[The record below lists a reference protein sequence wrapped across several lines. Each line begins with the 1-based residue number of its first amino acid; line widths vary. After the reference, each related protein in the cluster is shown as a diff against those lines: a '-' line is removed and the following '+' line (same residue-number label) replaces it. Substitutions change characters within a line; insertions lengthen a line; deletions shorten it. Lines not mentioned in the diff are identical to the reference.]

1 MSMEID
7 QILDRQRKFFLTG
20 ATLSVDL
27 RIQMLKKLRRTV
39 QKNEKRIAAALK
51 ADLGKSDFES
61 YMCETGLVMA
71 EISYMIGHARR
82 FAAERR
88 VSTPLAQ
95 SFSRSYKKPSPYG
108 NTLIMSPWNY
118 PFLLTMDP
126 LADAIAAGN
135 TAVVKPSAYSPA
147 TGAVIKKILSECFP
161 PEYVAVVT
169 GAGTYIYNG
178 NGALLNSCLSSYRTP
193 QTKTAGGKLL
203 TYDLGGNGLR
213 VDNKAKNLYTTTAT
227 GTLLAADIAP
237 TGAIATVQSAP
248 GVYAQ
253 VSAYNPRFELMYTW
267 MVQDSYITGVSLSN
281 RGGMMACAG
290 LTMEGQ
296 HLVSLLRIHHFDQD
310 EEVARVS
317 LSDQLIVSMV
327 WNDVDEI
334 QVVTN
339 RNLYLFSS
347 EGEQLAMS
355 PLPGEL
361 LTYENVSGGIY
372 VAYGDYRDPAGVTV
386 LSYTDD
392 LEQAGSASLDRRLIS
407 ITSDG
412 NHVLILTEGQLYLG
426 DPALRE
432 LKLRS
437 HSDLY
442 MVCPVGSSIYG
453 VSPDGLIHT
462 LL

>member
-1 MSMEID
+1 MGITSQFD
-7 QILDRQRKFFLTG
+7 
-20 ATLSVDL
+20 
-27 RIQMLKKLRRTV
+27 KLRRSR
-39 QKNEKRIAAALK
+39 KRKRFFRRTAAAI
-51 ADLGKSDFES
+51 AG
-61 YMCETGLVMA
+61 
-71 EISYMIGHARR
+71 
-82 FAAERR
+82 AALM
-88 VSTPLAQ
+88 LAC
-95 SFSRSYKKPSPYG
+95 FM
-108 NTLIMSPWNY
+108 T
-118 PFLLTMDP
+118 F
-126 LADAIAAGN
+126 
-135 TAVVKPSAYSPA
+135 AVVYQLDLRSALENSLA
-147 TGAVIKKILSECFP
+147 SLKGGGGFP
-161 PEYVAVVT
+161 VSLTEVSVQALLPMGGDVAVVT

-327 WNDVDEI
+327 WNDEDEI

-361 LTYENVSGGIY
+361 LTYENVPGGIY

>member
-1 MSMEID
+1 MGRTSQFD
-7 QILDRQRKFFLTG
+7 
-20 ATLSVDL
+20 
-27 RIQMLKKLRRTV
+27 KLRRSR
-39 QKNEKRIAAALK
+39 KRKRFFRRTAAAI
-51 ADLGKSDFES
+51 AG
-61 YMCETGLVMA
+61 
-71 EISYMIGHARR
+71 
-82 FAAERR
+82 AALM
-88 VSTPLAQ
+88 LAC
-95 SFSRSYKKPSPYG
+95 FM
-108 NTLIMSPWNY
+108 T
-118 PFLLTMDP
+118 F
-126 LADAIAAGN
+126 
-135 TAVVKPSAYSPA
+135 AVVYQLDLRSTLENSLASLK
-147 TGAVIKKILSECFP
+147 GGGGFP
-161 PEYVAVVT
+161 VSLTEVSVQALLPMGGDVAVVT

-327 WNDVDEI
+327 WNDEDEI

-361 LTYENVSGGIY
+361 LTYENVPGGIY

>member
-1 MSMEID
+1 MGRTSQFD
-7 QILDRQRKFFLTG
+7 
-20 ATLSVDL
+20 
-27 RIQMLKKLRRTV
+27 KLRRSR
-39 QKNEKRIAAALK
+39 KRKRFFRRTAAAI
-51 ADLGKSDFES
+51 AG
-61 YMCETGLVMA
+61 
-71 EISYMIGHARR
+71 
-82 FAAERR
+82 AALM
-88 VSTPLAQ
+88 LAC
-95 SFSRSYKKPSPYG
+95 FM
-108 NTLIMSPWNY
+108 T
-118 PFLLTMDP
+118 F
-126 LADAIAAGN
+126 
-135 TAVVKPSAYSPA
+135 AVVYQLDLRSALENSLA
-147 TGAVIKKILSECFP
+147 SLKGGGGFP
-161 PEYVAVVT
+161 VSLTEVSVQALLPMGGDVAVVT

>member
-1 MSMEID
+1 MGRTSQFD
-7 QILDRQRKFFLTG
+7 
-20 ATLSVDL
+20 
-27 RIQMLKKLRRTV
+27 KLRRSR
-39 QKNEKRIAAALK
+39 KRKRFFRRTAAAI
-51 ADLGKSDFES
+51 AG
-61 YMCETGLVMA
+61 
-71 EISYMIGHARR
+71 
-82 FAAERR
+82 AALM
-88 VSTPLAQ
+88 LAC
-95 SFSRSYKKPSPYG
+95 FM
-108 NTLIMSPWNY
+108 T
-118 PFLLTMDP
+118 F
-126 LADAIAAGN
+126 
-135 TAVVKPSAYSPA
+135 AVVYQLDLRSALENSLA
-147 TGAVIKKILSECFP
+147 SLKGGGGFP
-161 PEYVAVVT
+161 VSLTEVSVQALLPMGGDVAVVT

-327 WNDVDEI
+327 WNDEI

-361 LTYENVSGGIY
+361 LTYENVPGGIY

-407 ITSDG
+407 VTSDG

>member
-1 MSMEID
+1 
-7 QILDRQRKFFLTG
+7 
-20 ATLSVDL
+20 
-27 RIQMLKKLRRTV
+27 
-39 QKNEKRIAAALK
+39 
-51 ADLGKSDFES
+51 
-61 YMCETGLVMA
+61 
-71 EISYMIGHARR
+71 
-82 FAAERR
+82 
-88 VSTPLAQ
+88 
-95 SFSRSYKKPSPYG
+95 
-108 NTLIMSPWNY
+108 
-118 PFLLTMDP
+118 
-126 LADAIAAGN
+126 
-135 TAVVKPSAYSPA
+135 
-147 TGAVIKKILSECFP
+147 
-161 PEYVAVVT
+161 
-169 GAGTYIYNG
+169 
-178 NGALLNSCLSSYRTP
+178 
-193 QTKTAGGKLL
+193 
-203 TYDLGGNGLR
+203 
-213 VDNKAKNLYTTTAT
+213 
-227 GTLLAADIAP
+227 
-237 TGAIATVQSAP
+237 
-248 GVYAQ
+248 
-253 VSAYNPRFELMYTW
+253 MYTW

>member
-1 MSMEID
+1 VGRTSQFD
-7 QILDRQRKFFLTG
+7 
-20 ATLSVDL
+20 
-27 RIQMLKKLRRTV
+27 KLRRSR
-39 QKNEKRIAAALK
+39 KRKRFFRRTAAAI
-51 ADLGKSDFES
+51 AG
-61 YMCETGLVMA
+61 
-71 EISYMIGHARR
+71 
-82 FAAERR
+82 AALM
-88 VSTPLAQ
+88 LAC
-95 SFSRSYKKPSPYG
+95 FM
-108 NTLIMSPWNY
+108 T
-118 PFLLTMDP
+118 F
-126 LADAIAAGN
+126 
-135 TAVVKPSAYSPA
+135 AVVYQLDLRSALENSLA
-147 TGAVIKKILSECFP
+147 SLKGGGGFP
-161 PEYVAVVT
+161 VSLTEVSVQALLPMGGDVAVVT

-327 WNDVDEI
+327 WNDEDEI

-361 LTYENVSGGIY
+361 LTYENVPGGIY

>member
-1 MSMEID
+1 MGRTSQFD
-7 QILDRQRKFFLTG
+7 
-20 ATLSVDL
+20 
-27 RIQMLKKLRRTV
+27 KLRRSR
-39 QKNEKRIAAALK
+39 KRKRFFRRTAAAI
-51 ADLGKSDFES
+51 AG
-61 YMCETGLVMA
+61 
-71 EISYMIGHARR
+71 
-82 FAAERR
+82 AALM
-88 VSTPLAQ
+88 LAC
-95 SFSRSYKKPSPYG
+95 FM
-108 NTLIMSPWNY
+108 T
-118 PFLLTMDP
+118 F
-126 LADAIAAGN
+126 
-135 TAVVKPSAYSPA
+135 AVVYQLDLRSALENSLA
-147 TGAVIKKILSECFP
+147 SLKGGGGFP
-161 PEYVAVVT
+161 VSLTEVSVQALLPMGGDVAVVT

-327 WNDVDEI
+327 WNDEDEI

-361 LTYENVSGGIY
+361 LTYENVPGGIY

-407 ITSDG
+407 VTSDG

>member
-1 MSMEID
+1 MGRTSQFD
-7 QILDRQRKFFLTG
+7 
-20 ATLSVDL
+20 
-27 RIQMLKKLRRTV
+27 KLRRSR
-39 QKNEKRIAAALK
+39 KRKRFFRRTAAAI
-51 ADLGKSDFES
+51 AG
-61 YMCETGLVMA
+61 
-71 EISYMIGHARR
+71 
-82 FAAERR
+82 AALM
-88 VSTPLAQ
+88 LAC
-95 SFSRSYKKPSPYG
+95 FM
-108 NTLIMSPWNY
+108 T
-118 PFLLTMDP
+118 F
-126 LADAIAAGN
+126 
-135 TAVVKPSAYSPA
+135 AVVYQLDLRSALENSLA
-147 TGAVIKKILSECFP
+147 SLKGGGGFP
-161 PEYVAVVT
+161 VSLTEVSVQALLPMGGDVAVVT

-327 WNDVDEI
+327 WNDEDEI

-347 EGEQLAMS
+347 EGEQLAMN

-361 LTYENVSGGIY
+361 LTYENVPGGIY

>member
-1 MSMEID
+1 MGRTSQFD
-7 QILDRQRKFFLTG
+7 
-20 ATLSVDL
+20 
-27 RIQMLKKLRRTV
+27 KLRRSR
-39 QKNEKRIAAALK
+39 KRKRFFRRTAAAI
-51 ADLGKSDFES
+51 AG
-61 YMCETGLVMA
+61 
-71 EISYMIGHARR
+71 
-82 FAAERR
+82 AALM
-88 VSTPLAQ
+88 LAC
-95 SFSRSYKKPSPYG
+95 FM
-108 NTLIMSPWNY
+108 T
-118 PFLLTMDP
+118 F
-126 LADAIAAGN
+126 
-135 TAVVKPSAYSPA
+135 AVVYQLDLRSALENSLASHP
-147 TGAVIKKILSECFP
+147 GGGGFP
-161 PEYVAVVT
+161 VSLTEVSVQALLPMGGDVAVVT

-327 WNDVDEI
+327 WNDEDEI

-361 LTYENVSGGIY
+361 LTYENVPGGIY

-407 ITSDG
+407 VTSDG

>member
-1 MSMEID
+1 MGRTSQFD
-7 QILDRQRKFFLTG
+7 
-20 ATLSVDL
+20 
-27 RIQMLKKLRRTV
+27 KLRRSR
-39 QKNEKRIAAALK
+39 KRKRFFRRTAAAI
-51 ADLGKSDFES
+51 AG
-61 YMCETGLVMA
+61 
-71 EISYMIGHARR
+71 
-82 FAAERR
+82 AALM
-88 VSTPLAQ
+88 LAC
-95 SFSRSYKKPSPYG
+95 FM
-108 NTLIMSPWNY
+108 T
-118 PFLLTMDP
+118 F
-126 LADAIAAGN
+126 
-135 TAVVKPSAYSPA
+135 AVVYQLDLRSALENSLA
-147 TGAVIKKILSECFP
+147 SLKGGGGFP
-161 PEYVAVVT
+161 VSLTEVSIQALLPMGGDVAVVT

-327 WNDVDEI
+327 WNDEDEI

-361 LTYENVSGGIY
+361 LTYENVPGGIY

-407 ITSDG
+407 VTSDG

>member
-1 MSMEID
+1 ME
-7 QILDRQRKFFLTG
+7 RG
-20 ATLSVDL
+20 AGGVGRTSQFD
-27 RIQMLKKLRRTV
+27 KLRRSR
-39 QKNEKRIAAALK
+39 KRKRFFRRTAAAI
-51 ADLGKSDFES
+51 AG
-61 YMCETGLVMA
+61 
-71 EISYMIGHARR
+71 
-82 FAAERR
+82 AALM
-88 VSTPLAQ
+88 LAC
-95 SFSRSYKKPSPYG
+95 FM
-108 NTLIMSPWNY
+108 T
-118 PFLLTMDP
+118 F
-126 LADAIAAGN
+126 
-135 TAVVKPSAYSPA
+135 AVVYQLDLRSALENSLA
-147 TGAVIKKILSECFP
+147 SLKGGGGFP
-161 PEYVAVVT
+161 VSLTEVSVQALLPMGGDVAVVT

-327 WNDVDEI
+327 WNDEDEI

-361 LTYENVSGGIY
+361 LTYENVPGGIY

-407 ITSDG
+407 VTSDG

>member
-1 MSMEID
+1 MGRTSQFD
-7 QILDRQRKFFLTG
+7 
-20 ATLSVDL
+20 
-27 RIQMLKKLRRTV
+27 KLRRSR
-39 QKNEKRIAAALK
+39 KRKRFFRRTAAAI
-51 ADLGKSDFES
+51 AG
-61 YMCETGLVMA
+61 
-71 EISYMIGHARR
+71 
-82 FAAERR
+82 AALM
-88 VSTPLAQ
+88 LAC
-95 SFSRSYKKPSPYG
+95 FM
-108 NTLIMSPWNY
+108 T
-118 PFLLTMDP
+118 F
-126 LADAIAAGN
+126 
-135 TAVVKPSAYSPA
+135 AVVYQLDLRSALENSLA
-147 TGAVIKKILSECFP
+147 SLKGGGGFP
-161 PEYVAVVT
+161 VSLTEVSVQALHPMGGDVAVVT

-327 WNDVDEI
+327 WNDEDEI

-361 LTYENVSGGIY
+361 LTYENVPGGIY

>member
-1 MSMEID
+1 MLACFMTFAVVY
-7 QILDRQRKFFLTG
+7 QL
-20 ATLSVDL
+20 DL
-27 RIQMLKKLRRTV
+27 RSALENSLASLKGGGGFPVSLTEVSV
-39 QKNEKRIAAALK
+39 QALLPMGG
-51 ADLGKSDFES
+51 D
-61 YMCETGLVMA
+61 
-71 EISYMIGHARR
+71 
-82 FAAERR
+82 
-88 VSTPLAQ
+88 
-95 SFSRSYKKPSPYG
+95 
-108 NTLIMSPWNY
+108 
-118 PFLLTMDP
+118 
-126 LADAIAAGN
+126 
-135 TAVVKPSAYSPA
+135 
-147 TGAVIKKILSECFP
+147 
-161 PEYVAVVT
+161 VAVVT

>member
-1 MSMEID
+1 MGRTSQFD
-7 QILDRQRKFFLTG
+7 
-20 ATLSVDL
+20 
-27 RIQMLKKLRRTV
+27 KLRRSR
-39 QKNEKRIAAALK
+39 KRKRFFRRTAAAI
-51 ADLGKSDFES
+51 AG
-61 YMCETGLVMA
+61 
-71 EISYMIGHARR
+71 
-82 FAAERR
+82 AALM
-88 VSTPLAQ
+88 LAC
-95 SFSRSYKKPSPYG
+95 FM
-108 NTLIMSPWNY
+108 T
-118 PFLLTMDP
+118 F
-126 LADAIAAGN
+126 
-135 TAVVKPSAYSPA
+135 AVVYQLDLRSALENSLA
-147 TGAVIKKILSECFP
+147 SLKGGGGFP
-161 PEYVAVVT
+161 VSLTEVSIQALLPMGGDVAVVT

-361 LTYENVSGGIY
+361 LTYENVPGGIY

>member
-1 MSMEID
+1 MGRTSQFD
-7 QILDRQRKFFLTG
+7 
-20 ATLSVDL
+20 
-27 RIQMLKKLRRTV
+27 KLRRSR
-39 QKNEKRIAAALK
+39 KRKRFFRRTAAAI
-51 ADLGKSDFES
+51 AG
-61 YMCETGLVMA
+61 
-71 EISYMIGHARR
+71 
-82 FAAERR
+82 AALM
-88 VSTPLAQ
+88 LAC
-95 SFSRSYKKPSPYG
+95 FM
-108 NTLIMSPWNY
+108 T
-118 PFLLTMDP
+118 F
-126 LADAIAAGN
+126 
-135 TAVVKPSAYSPA
+135 AVVYQLDLRSALENSLA
-147 TGAVIKKILSECFP
+147 SLKGGGGFP
-161 PEYVAVVT
+161 VSLTEVSVQALLPMGGDVAVVT
-169 GAGTYIYNG
+169 RAGAYIYNG

-327 WNDVDEI
+327 WNDEDEI

-361 LTYENVSGGIY
+361 LTYENVPGGIY

>member
-1 MSMEID
+1 MGRTSQFD
-7 QILDRQRKFFLTG
+7 
-20 ATLSVDL
+20 
-27 RIQMLKKLRRTV
+27 KLRRSR
-39 QKNEKRIAAALK
+39 KRKRFFRRTAAAI
-51 ADLGKSDFES
+51 AG
-61 YMCETGLVMA
+61 
-71 EISYMIGHARR
+71 
-82 FAAERR
+82 AALM
-88 VSTPLAQ
+88 LAC
-95 SFSRSYKKPSPYG
+95 FM
-108 NTLIMSPWNY
+108 T
-118 PFLLTMDP
+118 F
-126 LADAIAAGN
+126 
-135 TAVVKPSAYSPA
+135 AVVYQLDLRSALENSLA
-147 TGAVIKKILSECFP
+147 SLKGGGGFP
-161 PEYVAVVT
+161 VSLTEVSVQALLPMGGDVAVVT

-327 WNDVDEI
+327 WNDEDEI

-361 LTYENVSGGIY
+361 LTYENVPGGIY

>member
-1 MSMEID
+1 MGRTSQFD
-7 QILDRQRKFFLTG
+7 
-20 ATLSVDL
+20 
-27 RIQMLKKLRRTV
+27 KLRRSR
-39 QKNEKRIAAALK
+39 KRKRFFRRTAAAI
-51 ADLGKSDFES
+51 AG
-61 YMCETGLVMA
+61 
-71 EISYMIGHARR
+71 
-82 FAAERR
+82 AALM
-88 VSTPLAQ
+88 LAC
-95 SFSRSYKKPSPYG
+95 FM
-108 NTLIMSPWNY
+108 T
-118 PFLLTMDP
+118 F
-126 LADAIAAGN
+126 
-135 TAVVKPSAYSPA
+135 AVVYQLDLRSALENSLA
-147 TGAVIKKILSECFP
+147 SLQGGGGFP
-161 PEYVAVVT
+161 VSLTEVSVQALLPMGGDVAVVT

-327 WNDVDEI
+327 WNDEDEI

-361 LTYENVSGGIY
+361 LTYENVPGGIY

-407 ITSDG
+407 VTSDG

>member
-1 MSMEID
+1 MGRTSQFD
-7 QILDRQRKFFLTG
+7 
-20 ATLSVDL
+20 
-27 RIQMLKKLRRTV
+27 KLRRSR
-39 QKNEKRIAAALK
+39 KRKRFFRRTAAAIAGAALM
-51 ADLGKSDFES
+51 LGCF
-61 YMCETGLVMA
+61 MT
-71 EISYMIGHARR
+71 
-82 FAAERR
+82 F
-88 VSTPLAQ
+88 
-95 SFSRSYKKPSPYG
+95 
-108 NTLIMSPWNY
+108 
-118 PFLLTMDP
+118 
-126 LADAIAAGN
+126 
-135 TAVVKPSAYSPA
+135 AVVYQLDLRSALENSLA
-147 TGAVIKKILSECFP
+147 SLKGGGGFP
-161 PEYVAVVT
+161 VSLTEVSVQALLPMGGDVAVVT

>member
-1 MSMEID
+1 MGRTSQFD
-7 QILDRQRKFFLTG
+7 
-20 ATLSVDL
+20 
-27 RIQMLKKLRRTV
+27 KLRRSR
-39 QKNEKRIAAALK
+39 KRKRFFRRTAAAI
-51 ADLGKSDFES
+51 AG
-61 YMCETGLVMA
+61 
-71 EISYMIGHARR
+71 
-82 FAAERR
+82 AALM
-88 VSTPLAQ
+88 LAC
-95 SFSRSYKKPSPYG
+95 FM
-108 NTLIMSPWNY
+108 T
-118 PFLLTMDP
+118 F
-126 LADAIAAGN
+126 
-135 TAVVKPSAYSPA
+135 AVVYQLDLRSALENSLA
-147 TGAVIKKILSECFP
+147 SLKGGGGFP
-161 PEYVAVVT
+161 VSLTEVSVQALLPMGGDVAVVT

-327 WNDVDEI
+327 WNDEDEI

-361 LTYENVSGGIY
+361 LTYENVPGGIY

-453 VSPDGLIHT
+453 VSPNGLIHT

>member
-1 MSMEID
+1 MGRTSQFD
-7 QILDRQRKFFLTG
+7 
-20 ATLSVDL
+20 
-27 RIQMLKKLRRTV
+27 KLRRSR
-39 QKNEKRIAAALK
+39 KRKRFFRRTAAAI
-51 ADLGKSDFES
+51 AG
-61 YMCETGLVMA
+61 
-71 EISYMIGHARR
+71 
-82 FAAERR
+82 AALM
-88 VSTPLAQ
+88 LAC
-95 SFSRSYKKPSPYG
+95 FM
-108 NTLIMSPWNY
+108 T
-118 PFLLTMDP
+118 F
-126 LADAIAAGN
+126 
-135 TAVVKPSAYSPA
+135 AVVYQLDLRSALENSLA
-147 TGAVIKKILSECFP
+147 SLKGGGGFP
-161 PEYVAVVT
+161 VSLTEVSVQALLPMGGDVAVVT

-327 WNDVDEI
+327 WNDEDEI

-361 LTYENVSGGIY
+361 LTYENVPGGIY

-442 MVCPVGSSIYG
+442 MVCPVGR
-453 VSPDGLIHT
+453 
-462 LL
+462 

>member
-1 MSMEID
+1 MGRTSQFD
-7 QILDRQRKFFLTG
+7 
-20 ATLSVDL
+20 
-27 RIQMLKKLRRTV
+27 KLRRSR
-39 QKNEKRIAAALK
+39 KRKRFFRRTAAAI
-51 ADLGKSDFES
+51 AG
-61 YMCETGLVMA
+61 
-71 EISYMIGHARR
+71 
-82 FAAERR
+82 AALM
-88 VSTPLAQ
+88 LAC
-95 SFSRSYKKPSPYG
+95 FM
-108 NTLIMSPWNY
+108 T
-118 PFLLTMDP
+118 F
-126 LADAIAAGN
+126 
-135 TAVVKPSAYSPA
+135 AVVYQLDLRSALENSLA
-147 TGAVIKKILSECFP
+147 SLKGGGGFP
-161 PEYVAVVT
+161 VSLTEVSVQALLPMGGDVAVVT

-361 LTYENVSGGIY
+361 LTYENVPGGIY

>member
-1 MSMEID
+1 MGRTSQFD
-7 QILDRQRKFFLTG
+7 
-20 ATLSVDL
+20 
-27 RIQMLKKLRRTV
+27 KLRRSR
-39 QKNEKRIAAALK
+39 KRKRFFRRTAAAI
-51 ADLGKSDFES
+51 AG
-61 YMCETGLVMA
+61 
-71 EISYMIGHARR
+71 
-82 FAAERR
+82 AALM
-88 VSTPLAQ
+88 LAC
-95 SFSRSYKKPSPYG
+95 FM
-108 NTLIMSPWNY
+108 T
-118 PFLLTMDP
+118 F
-126 LADAIAAGN
+126 
-135 TAVVKPSAYSPA
+135 AVVYQLDLRSALENSLA
-147 TGAVIKKILSECFP
+147 SLKGGGGFP
-161 PEYVAVVT
+161 VSLTEVSVQALLPMGGDVAVVT

-327 WNDVDEI
+327 WNDEDEI

-361 LTYENVSGGIY
+361 LTYENVPGGIY

-426 DPALRE
+426 DSALRE

>member
-1 MSMEID
+1 MGRTSQFD
-7 QILDRQRKFFLTG
+7 
-20 ATLSVDL
+20 
-27 RIQMLKKLRRTV
+27 KLRRSR
-39 QKNEKRIAAALK
+39 KRKRFFRRTAAAI
-51 ADLGKSDFES
+51 AG
-61 YMCETGLVMA
+61 
-71 EISYMIGHARR
+71 
-82 FAAERR
+82 AALM
-88 VSTPLAQ
+88 LAC
-95 SFSRSYKKPSPYG
+95 FM
-108 NTLIMSPWNY
+108 T
-118 PFLLTMDP
+118 F
-126 LADAIAAGN
+126 
-135 TAVVKPSAYSPA
+135 AVVYQLDLRSALENSLA
-147 TGAVIKKILSECFP
+147 SLKGGGGFP
-161 PEYVAVVT
+161 VSLTEVSVQALLPMGGDVAVVT

-213 VDNKAKNLYTTTAT
+213 VDNKAKNLYTTTPT
-227 GTLLAADIAP
+227 GTLLAAEIAP

-361 LTYENVSGGIY
+361 LTYENVPGGIY

-432 LKLRS
+432 LKRRE
-437 HSDLY
+437 HQDFYRVCPAGSDLY
-442 MVCPVGSSIYG
+442 GIT
-453 VSPDGLIHT
+453 PDGLVRT
-462 LL
+462 GL

>member
-1 MSMEID
+1 MGRTSQFD
-7 QILDRQRKFFLTG
+7 
-20 ATLSVDL
+20 
-27 RIQMLKKLRRTV
+27 KLRRSR
-39 QKNEKRIAAALK
+39 KRKRFFRRTAAAI
-51 ADLGKSDFES
+51 AG
-61 YMCETGLVMA
+61 
-71 EISYMIGHARR
+71 
-82 FAAERR
+82 AALM
-88 VSTPLAQ
+88 LAC
-95 SFSRSYKKPSPYG
+95 FM
-108 NTLIMSPWNY
+108 T
-118 PFLLTMDP
+118 F
-126 LADAIAAGN
+126 
-135 TAVVKPSAYSPA
+135 AVVYQLDLRSALENSLA
-147 TGAVIKKILSECFP
+147 SLKGGGGFP
-161 PEYVAVVT
+161 VSLTEVSIQALLPMGGDVAVVT

-327 WNDVDEI
+327 WNDEDEI

-361 LTYENVSGGIY
+361 LTYENVPGGIY

>member
-1 MSMEID
+1 MGRTSQFD
-7 QILDRQRKFFLTG
+7 
-20 ATLSVDL
+20 
-27 RIQMLKKLRRTV
+27 KLRRSR
-39 QKNEKRIAAALK
+39 KRKRFFRRTAAAI
-51 ADLGKSDFES
+51 AG
-61 YMCETGLVMA
+61 
-71 EISYMIGHARR
+71 
-82 FAAERR
+82 AALM
-88 VSTPLAQ
+88 LAC
-95 SFSRSYKKPSPYG
+95 FM
-108 NTLIMSPWNY
+108 T
-118 PFLLTMDP
+118 F
-126 LADAIAAGN
+126 
-135 TAVVKPSAYSPA
+135 AVVYQLDLRSALENSLA
-147 TGAVIKKILSECFP
+147 SLKGGGGFP
-161 PEYVAVVT
+161 VSLTEVSVQALLPMGGDVAVVT
-169 GAGTYIYNG
+169 GTYIYNG

>member
-1 MSMEID
+1 MGRTSQFD
-7 QILDRQRKFFLTG
+7 
-20 ATLSVDL
+20 
-27 RIQMLKKLRRTV
+27 KLRRSR
-39 QKNEKRIAAALK
+39 KRKRFFRRTAAAI
-51 ADLGKSDFES
+51 AG
-61 YMCETGLVMA
+61 
-71 EISYMIGHARR
+71 
-82 FAAERR
+82 AALM
-88 VSTPLAQ
+88 LAC
-95 SFSRSYKKPSPYG
+95 FM
-108 NTLIMSPWNY
+108 T
-118 PFLLTMDP
+118 F
-126 LADAIAAGN
+126 
-135 TAVVKPSAYSPA
+135 AVVYQLDLRSALENSLA
-147 TGAVIKKILSECFP
+147 SLKGGGGFP
-161 PEYVAVVT
+161 VSLTEVSVQALLPMGGDVAVVT

-327 WNDVDEI
+327 WNDEDEI

-355 PLPGEL
+355 PLPGAL
-361 LTYENVSGGIY
+361 LTYENVPGGIY

-453 VSPDGLIHT
+453 VSPNGLIHT